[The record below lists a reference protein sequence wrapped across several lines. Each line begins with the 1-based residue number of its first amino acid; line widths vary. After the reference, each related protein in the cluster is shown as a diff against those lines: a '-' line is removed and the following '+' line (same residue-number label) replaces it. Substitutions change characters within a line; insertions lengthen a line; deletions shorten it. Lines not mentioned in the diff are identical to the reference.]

1 MHTTVPAQQRI
12 DYRALA
18 ATISFHALLLLL
30 FLLLRYGGAQPA
42 PVNLD
47 GGGLEVNLGTSDNG
61 SGNDQP
67 EKKFNPSEYSAAV
80 QFKTAPQKTDV
91 PKDILKTTDAQAPEV
106 PVQKDETQKTPEEQP
121 QTKPEPAQKPKY
133 TYGGENDKGGNGAV
147 ENNSGKSE
155 GNTSGPGD
163 RGVLNGTPGAA
174 AYTGTPGNGSGG
186 IGHTLSGRTLSPDRF
201 EAEFRESGK
210 VIIHV
215 AVNRDGTIA
224 EKRVISSPSPQLT
237 RIALDKLSKTK
248 FSKSTN
254 SEPQQFGDVT
264 IVFKTH

>member
-1 MHTTVPAQQRI
+1 MFTAAPAQQRI

-18 ATISFHALLLLL
+18 ATVGFHALLLLL
-30 FLLLRYGGAQPA
+30 FLLFRYGGNAAPQPN
-42 PVNLD
+42 VD
-47 GGGLEVNLGTSDNG
+47 GGGLEVNLGTSENG

-80 QFKTAPQKTDV
+80 HFKTAPEKTDV
-91 PKDILKTTDAQAPEV
+91 PKDILKSTDAQAQEV
-106 PVQKDETQKTPEEQP
+106 PVQKEETRKTPEEQP
-121 QTKPEPAQKPKY
+121 QTKPEPVQKPKY

-155 GNTSGPGD
+155 GNTTGAGD
-163 RGVLNGTPGAA
+163 RGVLDGTPGAT

-186 IGHTLSGRTLSPDRF
+186 IGHTLSGRTISPDRF

-210 VIIHV
+210 VVIHV

-237 RIALDKLSKTK
+237 RIALDKLSKTR